1 MLRPNAKRAQDD
13 NTRKSSNFEVN
24 MSEQEILLIEPI
36 DCTEEI
42 KVNKLSNNES
52 SPSQASEKF
61 LHFEQCSF
69 TNKTLKGIL

>member
-42 KVNKLSNNES
+42 KVNKLF
-52 SPSQASEKF
+52 Q
-61 LHFEQCSF
+61 Q
-69 TNKTLKGIL
+69 

>member
-1 MLRPNAKRAQDD
+1 MLRLNAKRAQDD

-42 KVNKLSNNES
+42 IVNKLFQQWIFTE
-52 SPSQASEKF
+52 PSLWKIP
-61 LHFEQCSF
+61 
-69 TNKTLKGIL
+69 TLRAMLIH